1 MLRDLTAIFQEAI
14 EDYSSV
20 VLDDGEIIARI
31 KSGYKIIKEEE
42 SIKIYDTSS
51 DYYKEVTEEQYEIF
65 ILKGWVNT
73 VLTLTLDKYN
83 KRLNKIKDSYRNE
96 INGRNNARYIEHL
109 KTTRRETMKRYYKIT
124 QKLN

>member
-51 DYYKEVTEEQYEIF
+51 DYYKEVTKEQYEMF
-65 ILKGWVNT
+65 ILKGWVHT

-83 KRLNKIKDSYRNE
+83 KRLNKVKESYRNE
-96 INGRNNARYIEHL
+96 INGRNNARYIEYL
-109 KTTRRETMKRYYKIT
+109 KTTRQETMKRYYKIT